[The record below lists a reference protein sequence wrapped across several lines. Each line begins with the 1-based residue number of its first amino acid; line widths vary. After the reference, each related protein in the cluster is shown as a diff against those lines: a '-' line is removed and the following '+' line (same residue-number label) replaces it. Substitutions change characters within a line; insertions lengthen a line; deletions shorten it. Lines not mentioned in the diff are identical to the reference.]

1 MSFQDKLVPQ
11 AKFAALAVHS
21 RWHLFLLLGILL
33 LSNLL
38 LELFLLCPGNSRDCQ
53 VEILTQPVQNM
64 ESKLADPDPPV
75 KETDPRV
82 SQRYRSGVRIRI
94 QTSRISKAGG
104 FEEKKLIATR
114 TKDER
119 VITLT

>member
-1 MSFQDKLVPQ
+1 
-11 AKFAALAVHS
+11 
-21 RWHLFLLLGILL
+21 
-33 LSNLL
+33 
-38 LELFLLCPGNSRDCQ
+38 
-53 VEILTQPVQNM
+53 M

-82 SQRYRSGVRIRI
+82 TESPDPNPKRHGSAKMGDLR
-94 QTSRISKAGG
+94 
-104 FEEKKLIATR
+104 KKLIATN